1 MPEATPRTPTLDEA
15 RDAAERLAPY
25 IIRTPLLRLNLQDD
39 PRPIYLKLE
48 NLQPIG
54 AFKVRPV
61 GNVLLRAAADEQ
73 PATVYTASSGNSGLA
88 LAWMARQVGLRA
100 RIYAPETAPA
110 AKLDAIRALGAEIRI
125 LREPEWWQIIENR
138 GHPEDAGLYIDAVRD
153 SRAVA
158 GIATLGLEI
167 VEQLPEVET
176 VIVPFGGGGA
186 LCGIASAVCAL
197 KPGTRIVAAESSA
210 AQPLTAAL
218 REGRPVQVP
227 TAPSFISG
235 IGAPSVLVEMWP
247 IIERLVHGTVVVS
260 TDEVAE
266 AIRLLFLRN
275 RVVAEGAGAVSVA
288 AALANG
294 VAGGATVCVVTGGNI
309 DPAVFCRIL
318 DGQKV

>member
-1 MPEATPRTPTLDEA
+1 MQAAIPQTPTLDET
-15 RDAAERLAPY
+15 RAAAARLAPY
-25 IIRTPLLRLNLQDD
+25 IVRTPLLRLNLQDD

-54 AFKVRPV
+54 AFKVRPI
-61 GNVLLRAAADEQ
+61 GNVLLTAAEGRGRS
-73 PATVYTASSGNSGLA
+73 VYTASSGNSGLA
-88 LAWMARQVGLRA
+88 LAWMARHTGLRA
-100 RIYAPETAPA
+100 RIYAPATAPA
-110 AKLDAIRALGAEIRI
+110 AKLDAIRAFGAEIVI
-125 LREPEWWQIIENR
+125 VPDEEWWRIIESG
-138 GHPEDAGLYIDAVRD
+138 GHPEESGVFVDAVRNP
-153 SRAVA
+153 RAMA

-186 LCGIASAVCAL
+186 LCGIASAVSAL

-247 IIERLVHGTVVVS
+247 IIKGLVHGTAVVS
-260 TDEVAE
+260 TEDVAK

-275 RVVAEGAGAVSVA
+275 RVVAEGAGAISVA
-288 AALANG
+288 AALADG
-294 VAGGATVCVVTGGNI
+294 VASGATVCVVTGGNI

-318 DGQKV
+318 DGQKA